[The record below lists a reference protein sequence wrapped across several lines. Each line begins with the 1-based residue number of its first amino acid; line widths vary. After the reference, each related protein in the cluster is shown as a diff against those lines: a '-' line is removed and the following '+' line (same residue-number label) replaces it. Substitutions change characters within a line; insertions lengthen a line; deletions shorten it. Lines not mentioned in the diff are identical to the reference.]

1 MQLPSLKSVT
11 DIRRD
16 AKRIFEEVS
25 TKGDVVLVTKN
36 TKKLSV
42 IVSPE
47 YFQSL
52 VQENE
57 ALWEELEMIRSKE
70 ATKSEKAYPLKS
82 VSRGKIRNLS

>member
-16 AKRIFEEVS
+16 AKRIFEEVAK
-25 TKGDVVLVTKN
+25 KGEVVLVTRN

-42 IVSPE
+42 ILSPE

-70 ATKSEKAYPLKS
+70 ATKSEKEYPFKS
-82 VSRGKIRNLS
+82 IIRGKVRSLS

>member
-16 AKRIFEEVS
+16 AKRIFDKVS
-25 TKGDVVLVTKN
+25 QKGDVVIVTKN
-36 TKKLSV
+36 TKKLSI
-42 IVSPE
+42 IVSPD
-47 YFQSL
+47 YFQAL

-70 ATKSEKAYPLKS
+70 ATKLEKVYSLGDIT
-82 VSRGKIRNLS
+82 RGKVQHRS

>member
-16 AKRIFEEVS
+16 AKRIFDEVS
-25 TKGDVVLVTKN
+25 KKGNVVLVTKN

-42 IVSPE
+42 IVSPD
-47 YFQSL
+47 YFQAL

-70 ATKSEKAYPLKS
+70 ATKHEKAYPLEE
-82 VSRGKIRNLS
+82 VLHGKVQRRS

>member
-16 AKRIFEEVS
+16 AKRIFEEVQK
-25 TKGDVVLVTKN
+25 KGEVVLVTKN

-47 YFQSL
+47 YFQLL

-57 ALWEELEMIRSKE
+57 TLWEELEMLRSKE
-70 ATKSEKAYPLKS
+70 ATKSEKAYSLKS
-82 VSRGKIRNLS
+82 ITRGKIRNLS